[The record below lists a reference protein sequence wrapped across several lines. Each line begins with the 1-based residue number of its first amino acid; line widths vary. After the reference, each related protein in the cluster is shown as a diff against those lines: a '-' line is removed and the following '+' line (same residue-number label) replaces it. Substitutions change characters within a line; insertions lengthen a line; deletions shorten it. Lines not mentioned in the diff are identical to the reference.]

1 MRINNEEGNEMKT
14 KIKIY
19 FSSIKKLNLF
29 ILTHHYRTRALPATV
44 KKNEFLCLFY
54 NLNIYHLK
62 REEEENFKIDIA

>member
-44 KKNEFLCLFY
+44 KKMKFFVY
-54 NLNIYHLK
+54 SIT
-62 REEEENFKIDIA
+62 